1 MTSSA
6 KHACLL
12 TLTAL
17 VMTPALGCAA
27 PGHDFDDVVSSVE
40 HRYSI
45 HAQRVPMMGFVSFC
59 ARVATAGGVKDMK
72 VAEFDHVTSISDT
85 NELALLVGDSLGNQ
99 WQHFVTDRHGNG
111 SLSVIFVQPSG
122 QAMRMLIA
130 DYDHGELDLV
140 RMELNGEQL
149 AHWMNDPEGHA
160 RRHDYASTARSDDQ
174 ARPD

>member
-1 MTSSA
+1 MKRYVLLLLATS
-6 KHACLL
+6 
-12 TLTAL
+12 AL
-17 VMTPALGCAA
+17 MPAVGCAA
-27 PGHDFDDVVSSVE
+27 NHDFDDVVSSVE
-40 HRYSI
+40 QRYSV

-59 ARVATAGGVKDMK
+59 ARVATAGGVKGMK

-85 NELALLVGDSLGNQ
+85 NELALLVGDTLGSQ

-111 SLSVIFVQPSG
+111 SLSVIFVQPNG

-160 RRHDYASTARSDDQ
+160 HHHDYASAAQDDKG
-174 ARPD
+174 RPD

>member
-1 MTSSA
+1 M
-6 KHACLL
+6 KRYMLL
-12 TLTAL
+12 LLATFAL
-17 VMTPALGCAA
+17 MPAIGCAA
-27 PGHDFDDVVSSVE
+27 NHDFDAVVSSVE
-40 HRYSI
+40 HRYSV

-59 ARVATAGGVKDMK
+59 ARVATAGGVKGMK

-85 NELALLVGDSLGNQ
+85 NELALLVGDTLGSQ

-111 SLSVIFVQPSG
+111 SLSVIFVQPNG

-160 RRHDYASTARSDDQ
+160 HHHDYASVAQDDKG
-174 ARPD
+174 RPD